1 MEDDYCDI
9 QEIHNGS
16 KARDCDAASSIN
28 GPGASNDAKE
38 RRDDVKDAANNAAN
52 NAVMYPEGGYFNS
65 ALQNEEDYVKV
76 V

>member
-16 KARDCDAASSIN
+16 KARDCDAASSTN
-28 GPGASNDAKE
+28 GAGAGNDAKE
-38 RRDDVKDAANNAAN
+38 RADDVKDAAN

>member
-1 MEDDYCDI
+1 MEEDYCDI
-9 QEIHNGS
+9 QEIRHGS
-16 KARDCDAASSIN
+16 KSASGDCVI
-28 GPGASNDAKE
+28 GATAGEKE
-38 RRDDVKDAANNAAN
+38 L